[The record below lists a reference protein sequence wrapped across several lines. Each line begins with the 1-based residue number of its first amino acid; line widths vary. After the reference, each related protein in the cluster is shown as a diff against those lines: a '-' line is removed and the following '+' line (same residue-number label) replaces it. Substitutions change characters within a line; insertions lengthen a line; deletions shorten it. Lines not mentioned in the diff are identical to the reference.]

1 MTGDDNRDGDQPET
15 SNPTPP
21 IPPPTQQIP
30 HTVSSIKLP
39 ILKKGEYDIWAMKM
53 KHYLSHTYYPIWQV
67 VTREKERKS
76 RTILLMALLEDHLSK
91 FPKMDDAKEMWE
103 AIKSK
108 FGGNDESKK
117 MQKYLLKQQFEVFL
131 CLPQKINDD
140 DLEEIDLKGQS
151 KGNQDSRRRDVRYNG
166 NKARD
171 NGRRPAYQDDSKAL
185 VTIDEEDIYWSGHV
199 EEDTQKYVM
208 MAYSSSNLGSDN
220 ESVFMNKECDL
231 EDTPVNDR
239 YAERMQ
245 AVPPSMTG
253 NCMPSGPDVEID
265 YFKFTY
271 GPKQTSVD
279 ESDFKPVEYASSES
293 DSSVETT
300 TSMPAPVDNA
310 PKIVCEPKVWTDA
323 PIIEEYESNSDDDSV
338 FNVQEKI
345 EKPSFAFI
353 DYVKHVKSPRENIKE
368 TYIPNHI
375 PKIEKHD
382 RHGHTRKG
390 LGYTRKACFI
400 CGSFSHLIRDCDFHE
415 KRMEKQA
422 ALTKS
427 KDKVTVQKENRP
439 LWNNVQKGNGNTAA
453 KASAGIVDSGCSRH
467 MTRNKAHLADYQEF
481 KGGSVAFRGRNG
493 RITGKGKINAGRLD
507 FEDVCYVK
515 ELKHYNLF
523 FVSQMYDKKN
533 KVLFTD
539 TDCLVLSPDFKMPD
553 ENQNPSYK
561 FTWADKEVP
570 ISEGSSVTTTET
582 YMENYKNVS
591 QDIRDQLNVEAEAV
605 QIILTGIDN
614 DIYSTI
620 NASIVN
626 SSQPIYDEEP
636 SVVAED
642 DEMSKDKEI
651 DKLMAIISL
660 SFKKIYKP
668 TNKNL
673 RTSSNTSKANQD
685 NSPRINRGAGYNNQ
699 RLGIVAGARE
709 TVGTTVVQK
718 SGIQC
723 YNCKEFGHVAREY
736 QKSKRAKD
744 AAYHREKMLLY
755 AADYGPI
762 FDDDPLQ
769 KVSNNDNYN
778 VFAIK
783 SEHPEQSKSI
793 HNTYLIEQDE
803 HNVIIDSLDMSYD
816 REHIDQNDDND
827 DLASERELLA
837 SLIEK
842 LKCEID
848 DSKNHNKFFETSNK
862 LLVEKLKGDIED
874 FKNKNKS
881 LESSNNRFKEA
892 NNKLSE
898 TNALMY
904 NDLKKF
910 KTELDRRN
918 DVEYASKVEINYAKA
933 KGDLISYKMESQKSF
948 NKYTQQINDLN
959 QTISEMKK
967 ELSAHQETI
976 SILSQAKEAQI
987 KLYKTR
993 EDKELDKF
1001 IALENKVKVLDN
1013 IVYKTSQSVQTMNML
1028 NRNCKTSFAKP
1039 EFLKK
1044 ANQVLLKIPRQHNMY
1059 SFNLKNIDPFGDL
1072 SCLFAKALID

>member
-220 ESVFMNKECDL
+220 EVKSYSKTCAESYARLKKFYDEQRDKLGDASVVITAYTLVLKKVEAQLLCHQQNQLVYEHKIKFMKIDLDDKTNVLTYHKKLLAEAIKEKEYLKTKFKIWQNSSKKINRLLNTQMSTNDKFGLGYGDYRYGSIFSYENEVLQSVFMNKECDL

-427 KDKVTVQKENRP
+427 KDK
-439 LWNNVQKGNGNTAA
+439 GNGNTAA

-553 ENQNPSYK
+553 ENQ
-561 FTWADKEVP
+561 
-570 ISEGSSVTTTET
+570 
-582 YMENYKNVS
+582 
-591 QDIRDQLNVEAEAV
+591 
-605 QIILTGIDN
+605 
-614 DIYSTI
+614 
-620 NASIVN
+620 
-626 SSQPIYDEEP
+626 
-636 SVVAED
+636 
-642 DEMSKDKEI
+642 
-651 DKLMAIISL
+651 
-660 SFKKIYKP
+660 
-668 TNKNL
+668 
-673 RTSSNTSKANQD
+673 
-685 NSPRINRGAGYNNQ
+685 
-699 RLGIVAGARE
+699 
-709 TVGTTVVQK
+709 
-718 SGIQC
+718 
-723 YNCKEFGHVAREY
+723 
-736 QKSKRAKD
+736 
-744 AAYHREKMLLY
+744 
-755 AADYGPI
+755 
-762 FDDDPLQ
+762 
-769 KVSNNDNYN
+769 
-778 VFAIK
+778 
-783 SEHPEQSKSI
+783 
-793 HNTYLIEQDE
+793 
-803 HNVIIDSLDMSYD
+803 
-816 REHIDQNDDND
+816 
-827 DLASERELLA
+827 
-837 SLIEK
+837 
-842 LKCEID
+842 
-848 DSKNHNKFFETSNK
+848 
-862 LLVEKLKGDIED
+862 
-874 FKNKNKS
+874 
-881 LESSNNRFKEA
+881 
-892 NNKLSE
+892 
-898 TNALMY
+898 
-904 NDLKKF
+904 
-910 KTELDRRN
+910 
-918 DVEYASKVEINYAKA
+918 
-933 KGDLISYKMESQKSF
+933 
-948 NKYTQQINDLN
+948 
-959 QTISEMKK
+959 
-967 ELSAHQETI
+967 
-976 SILSQAKEAQI
+976 
-987 KLYKTR
+987 
-993 EDKELDKF
+993 
-1001 IALENKVKVLDN
+1001 
-1013 IVYKTSQSVQTMNML
+1013 
-1028 NRNCKTSFAKP
+1028 
-1039 EFLKK
+1039 
-1044 ANQVLLKIPRQHNMY
+1044 VLLKIPRQHNMY